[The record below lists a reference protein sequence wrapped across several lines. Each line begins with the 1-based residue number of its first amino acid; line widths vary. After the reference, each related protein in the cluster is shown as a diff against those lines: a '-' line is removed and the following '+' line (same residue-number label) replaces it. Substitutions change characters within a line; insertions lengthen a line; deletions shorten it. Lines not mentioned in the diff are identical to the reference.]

1 MAFSYQLINYIV
13 GAHKRGAQNDSISFF
28 LHQSRAPCQ
37 PGALAVLV
45 HKGRAW
51 NPPDTAG
58 NVDSDARC
66 GGVRQYSDVS

>member
-1 MAFSYQLINYIV
+1 
-13 GAHKRGAQNDSISFF
+13 
-28 LHQSRAPCQ
+28 
-37 PGALAVLV
+37 VLV